1 MRVQS
6 LSLVAASTALLAP
19 TTLPA
24 DTVHHSVP
32 EERALRTE
40 RAVRVERASRG
51 GSRPEGA
58 VRAADLLA
66 RVRECRQVS
75 RGRYR
80 PDAGARATIPVCGLS
95 GAVFWKA
102 DMDIDCDGRPTA
114 RCNRRTD
121 PHFSPAA
128 AYQQSDG
135 RRLNAE
141 RLPYIV
147 LPAPSRI
154 WNHRRHGVGAGSVAA
169 VVYRGRVQY
178 AVVGDT
184 GPRDLIGEASYATAR
199 RLGIPADPST
209 GGVCSEV
216 TYIVFKNAR
225 VGSIEDQ
232 AAAVAAG
239 ERLARRLVEGG
250 SGRAR

>member
-1 MRVQS
+1 MRLKS
-6 LSLVAASTALLAP
+6 LTLVAASAALLAP

-24 DTVHHSVP
+24 ATAPHRLPEVP
-32 EERALRTE
+32 EDPPARSE
-40 RAVRVERASRG
+40 G
-51 GSRPEGA
+51 G

-66 RVRECRQVS
+66 RLRHCRPVS

-80 PDAGARATIPVCGLS
+80 PDAGARATIPVCGLR

-121 PHFSPAA
+121 PQFSPAT
-128 AYQQSDG
+128 AYAQSDG
-135 RRLNAE
+135 RRLDAE
-141 RLPYIV
+141 RLPYVV

-154 WNHRRHGVGAGSVAA
+154 WDPGAHGVGGGSVAA

-199 RLGIPADPST
+199 RLGIPADPLG
-209 GGVCSEV
+209 GGVRSGV
-216 TYIVFKNAR
+216 TYIVFKHAR
-225 VGSIEDQ
+225 VDALEDH
-232 AAAVAAG
+232 AATVARG
-239 ERLARRLVEGG
+239 ERLLRRLLDGTPPQ
-250 SGRAR
+250 SR